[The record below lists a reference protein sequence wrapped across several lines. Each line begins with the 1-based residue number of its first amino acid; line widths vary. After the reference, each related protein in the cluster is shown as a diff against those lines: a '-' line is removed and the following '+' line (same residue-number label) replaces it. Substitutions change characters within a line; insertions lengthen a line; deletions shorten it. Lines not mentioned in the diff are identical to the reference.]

1 MAVTRPS
8 GEEVQPFAA
17 RLPRG
22 LHNALKERA
31 ADLGGA
37 SMNDVVVAAL
47 RTALEGA
54 ELAVVASSGDFGD
67 ARLDL
72 ACAAVEGDIA
82 ALKGIARHYEN
93 LGRHNVSCVLYAAAA
108 RLVASSDP
116 VAASRELVT
125 TASQAQRRRRPEL
138 TKVLLRTAIDLH
150 PTNLVAQ
157 NRLGQLLYFADDFNA
172 AVEYLAPVK
181 ERDNHARLFHG
192 WSLLR
197 LALDAGDR
205 VGAARARDEI
215 VAAME
220 TWAFGERDPR
230 ARDSWLR
237 QLVEL
242 DRLGD
247 DYRQAV
253 DELLRYANENSG
265 WHPSL
270 SRADFKAESREPAEP
285 ERAMD

>member
-1 MAVTRPS
+1 MAVTRAS

-17 RLPRG
+17 RLPRD

-54 ELAVVASSGDFGD
+54 ELAVVGTSGDFGD

-72 ACAAVEGDIA
+72 ACVAVEGDIA

-93 LGRHNVSCVLYAAAA
+93 LGRHNLSCVLYAAAA

-138 TKVLLRTAIDLH
+138 AKVLLRTAIDLH

-157 NRLGQLLYFADDFNA
+157 NRLGQLLYFAGDFKA
-172 AVEYLAPVK
+172 AVKYLAPVK

-192 WSLLR
+192 WSMLR

-205 VGAARARDEI
+205 VGATRAREEI

-242 DRLGD
+242 DRLGE

-270 SRADFKAESREPAEP
+270 LRADFKAVSREPAGP
-285 ERAMD
+285 DMALD

>member
-8 GEEVQPFAA
+8 GDEVQPFAA
-17 RLPRG
+17 RLPRE

-31 ADLGGA
+31 ADLGTA
-37 SMNDVVVAAL
+37 SMNDIVVAAL
-47 RTALEGA
+47 RTALDGA
-54 ELAVVASSGDFGD
+54 QLTVVATSGDFGD
-67 ARLDL
+67 ARLGL

-93 LGRHNVSCVLYAAAA
+93 LGRHNLSCVLYAAAA
-108 RLVASSDP
+108 RLGACSDP

-138 TKVLLRTAIDLH
+138 ARVLLRSAIDLH

-157 NRLGQLLYFADDFNA
+157 NRLGQLLYFAGDFKS

-181 ERDNHARLFHG
+181 ERDSHARLFHG

-205 VGAARARDEI
+205 VGATRAREEI
-215 VAAME
+215 AAAM
-220 TWAFGERDPR
+220 GGCPDCC
-230 ARDSWLR
+230 
-237 QLVEL
+237 
-242 DRLGD
+242 
-247 DYRQAV
+247 
-253 DELLRYANENSG
+253 
-265 WHPSL
+265 
-270 SRADFKAESREPAEP
+270 
-285 ERAMD
+285 

>member
-1 MAVTRPS
+1 MAVTRAS

-17 RLPRG
+17 RLPRD

-54 ELAVVASSGDFGD
+54 ELAVVATSGDFGD

-93 LGRHNVSCVLYAAAA
+93 LGRHNLSCVLYAAAA

-125 TASQAQRRRRPEL
+125 TASQAQRRRRSEL
-138 TKVLLRTAIDLH
+138 AKVLLRTAIDLH

-157 NRLGQLLYFADDFNA
+157 NRLGQLLYFAGDFKA

-192 WSLLR
+192 WSMLR

-205 VGAARARDEI
+205 VGATRAREEI

-220 TWAFGERDPR
+220 TWAFGERDPS

-242 DRLGD
+242 DRLGE
-247 DYRQAV
+247 DYRHAV

-270 SRADFKAESREPAEP
+270 SRADFKAVSREPAGP
-285 ERAMD
+285 DMALD